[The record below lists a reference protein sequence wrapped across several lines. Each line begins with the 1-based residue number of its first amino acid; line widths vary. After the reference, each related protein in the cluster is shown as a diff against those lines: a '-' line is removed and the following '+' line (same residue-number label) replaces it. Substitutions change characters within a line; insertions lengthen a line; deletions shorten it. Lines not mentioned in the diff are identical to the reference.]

1 MFDTPF
7 DRNAAEAAEE
17 RRDQQASELLDDGS
31 AEETTVSE
39 KGTALQRPRR
49 LWLALAA
56 LFALV
61 ELLLLA
67 ALCRCFVMVPVE
79 GGIEHTL
86 FPDLVMPHDIAFESA
101 AFEIE
106 LAIIPGSGVHIS
118 SRVTDGSR
126 PDQQSVP
133 ISM

>member
-61 ELLLLA
+61 GAWWLLGSEPA
-67 ALCRCFVMVPVE
+67 ATAPA
-79 GGIEHTL
+79 G
-86 FPDLVMPHDIAFESA
+86 P
-101 AFEIE
+101 
-106 LAIIPGSGVHIS
+106 
-118 SRVTDGSR
+118 SRKGARKVGFRSIGD
-126 PDQQSVP
+126 
-133 ISM
+133 

>member
-61 ELLLLA
+61 GA
-67 ALCRCFVMVPVE
+67 W
-79 GGIEHTL
+79 
-86 FPDLVMPHDIAFESA
+86 
-101 AFEIE
+101 
-106 LAIIPGSGVHIS
+106 
-118 SRVTDGSR
+118 
-126 PDQQSVP
+126 
-133 ISM
+133 